1 MELIER
7 IIRTMIEL
15 HPIHPMMVHFPIAL
29 TGAGALFILLAVW
42 KKSNALEQ
50 AAFANITLAAI
61 GTVAA
66 GFTGMMDNLNVYEG
80 AAPNASWKMVLAI
93 SLLAITAGT
102 SIARWR
108 NPNLFNGGSKTLY
121 VSAYLISFLIAI
133 VLAFLGGII
142 LYGFSE

>member
-7 IIRTMIEL
+7 IIRTMVEL

-29 TGAGALFILLAVW
+29 TGAGALFILLAAW
-42 KKSNALEQ
+42 KKNNALEQ
-50 AAFANITLAAI
+50 AAFANISLAAI

-66 GFTGMMDNLNVYEG
+66 GFTGMMDNMSTYG
-80 AAPNASWKMVLAI
+80 GTAPNAIWKITLA
-93 SLLAITAGT
+93 LLLFAITAGT
-102 SIARWR
+102 SLARWR
-108 NPNLFNGGSKTLY
+108 NPNLFMGRSRGFY
-121 VSAYLISFLIAI
+121 VSAYIISFVLAI